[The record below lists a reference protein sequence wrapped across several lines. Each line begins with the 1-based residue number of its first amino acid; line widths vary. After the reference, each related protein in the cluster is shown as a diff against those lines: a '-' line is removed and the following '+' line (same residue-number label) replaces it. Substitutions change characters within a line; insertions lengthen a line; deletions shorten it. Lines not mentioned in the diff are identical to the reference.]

1 EADRTEPDH
10 IDVPESDA
18 ETRMLQQIAALDN
31 GSQWRDAT
39 QPDSGED
46 AAAAEAATASADHD
60 RDSADDH
67 EHETEQTQMISPLAA
82 GGGGGTVR
90 DHGGD
95 GTADEPP
102 KKRRWRWILAAV
114 VVCLGIG
121 YVGVAYATQDSLP
134 STLTVEGVDV
144 SGLSVEEAAPAIDEE
159 LASRADRELLVTA
172 A

>member
-1 EADRTEPDH
+1 
-10 IDVPESDA
+10 
-18 ETRMLQQIAALDN
+18 
-31 GSQWRDAT
+31 
-39 QPDSGED
+39 
-46 AAAAEAATASADHD
+46 
-60 RDSADDH
+60 H

-82 GGGGGTVR
+82 GGGGGSVR

-102 KKRRWRWILAAV
+102 KKRRWPWILAAV
-114 VVCLGIG
+114 VVVLGIG

-172 A
+172 AEAEASIVPSEAGYSYDVDATLDELTELTFDPTELWSRLFGEAHVS